1 MSDEPDTV
9 RLKRRNN
16 VDWLD
21 EFLLYDYNQATNTRT
36 LHNLS
41 GTKIKMELI
50 GESSAHPILVLSTT
64 AGTIIVPSAGGEM
77 LVQVPAAAMFNLLPG
92 IYDADCLLFGPD
104 GSVTLAFVLQLEVI
118 QGDTPPTPP

>member
-1 MSDEPDTV
+1 MSNPDVVNVT
-9 RLKRRNN
+9 RRNN
-16 VDWLD
+16 VDWTD

-41 GTKIKMELI
+41 GTKIKMELV

-64 AGTIIVPSAGGEM
+64 ANTIIVPSAGGEM
-77 LVQVPAAAMFNLLPG
+77 IVQVPAAVMWNLIAG
-92 IYDADCLLFGPD
+92 TYDADCLLFGPD
-104 GSVTLAFVLQLEVI
+104 GSVKLAFVLQLQII